1 MPLPFYP
8 SLLYLLPPIVS
19 AISYLCYHSTLTPLS
34 LINSTFPLEEVKI
47 ITTPISASTS
57 ASTVMTSAAAIVVPA
72 ATRHTATFIFL
83 HGLGDTGAG
92 WSFVSE
98 NFRLRRKF
106 DECSF
111 IFPHAPMIPVTLNMG
126 MRMPSWFNIASL
138 TNIQAAEDEAGILG
152 SARNIHAIIE
162 EQIDKGISSERIILG
177 GFSQGGALALLAG
190 LTSKHKL
197 GGIIGLSA
205 WLPLHQKIES
215 LVSEENKNTDI
226 FQAHG
231 ESDRTVQFNWGKLT
245 KEILQDKLG
254 HNVEWHS
261 YPLLEHSADA
271 QEIADM
277 EEWLHTRLP
286 PTSS

>member
-1 MPLPFYP
+1 VCNHT
-8 SLLYLLPPIVS
+8 S
-19 AISYLCYHSTLTPLS
+19 
-34 LINSTFPLEEVKI
+34 PLEEVKI
-47 ITTPISASTS
+47 ITPISAFTS
-57 ASTVMTSAAAIVVPA
+57 APTAMTSAAAIVVPA

-92 WSFVSE
+92 WSSVSE

-111 IFPHAPMIPVTLNMG
+111 IFPHSPIIPITLNRG
-126 MRMPSWFNIASL
+126 MEMPGWFDIVSL
-138 TNIQAAEDEAGILG
+138 ADIQSAEDEAGILA
-152 SARNIHAIIE
+152 SSQSIHAIIE
-162 EQIDKGISSERIILG
+162 EQINKGISSERIILG
-177 GFSQGGALALLAG
+177 GFSQGGALALLSG
-190 LTSKHKL
+190 LTSKNKL
-197 GGIIGLSA
+197 GGIVGLST
-205 WLPLHQKIES
+205 WLPLHQKIKS

-231 ESDRTVQFNWGKLT
+231 GSDRVVQYRWGERT
-245 KEILQDKLG
+245 KGILQEELG

-261 YPLLEHSADA
+261 YPQLEHSADP

-277 EEWLHTRLP
+277 EKWLHTKLP

>member
-1 MPLPFYP
+1 
-8 SLLYLLPPIVS
+8 
-19 AISYLCYHSTLTPLS
+19 
-34 LINSTFPLEEVKI
+34 
-47 ITTPISASTS
+47 
-57 ASTVMTSAAAIVVPA
+57 MTSAAAIVVPA

-83 HGLGDTGAG
+83 HGLGDSGAG
-92 WSFVSE
+92 WSSVSE

-106 DECSF
+106 DECCF

-126 MRMPSWFNIASL
+126 MRMPGWFNIVSL
-138 TNIQAAEDEAGILG
+138 TDIQAAEDEAGILG
-152 SARNIHAIIE
+152 SSGKIQAIIQ

-177 GFSQGGALALLAG
+177 GFSQGGALALVAG

-197 GGIIGLSA
+197 GGIVGLST
-205 WLPLHQKIES
+205 WLPLNQKIES
-215 LVSEENKNTDI
+215 LASEENKETDI

-231 ESDRTVQFNWGKLT
+231 EIDRVVQYRWGERT
-245 KEILQDKLG
+245 REILRDRLG

-261 YPLLEHSADA
+261 YPRLDHSADP

-277 EEWLHTRLP
+277 EMWLHTKLP